1 VMNNKTRRIIIFEKG
16 DRFKEIMFNLMG
28 RFNNIFFLKSI
39 TNLSHRLVNLKP
51 PI

>member
-1 VMNNKTRRIIIFEKG
+1 MQLLIPEKG
-16 DRFKEIMFNLMG
+16 DRFKEIPFNLMG
-28 RFNNIFFLKSI
+28 RSNNIFFLKSV